1 VWIDD
6 VVGGRK
12 ENKSSSFINS
22 VALAWTVASPV
33 LHARV
38 ASHRSGPPIFYS
50 ARSARPSPRPTY
62 VSTTVMEE
70 ISTETTTQRD
80 SSTSESPY
88 APQPET
94 EASLVLKATAN
105 SYPFLV
111 HSTDTLANNRP
122 PNVDNKP
129 LARQKRRRTSPDD
142 QKILEEAY
150 AKNSKPDK
158 ATRMDIVSRV
168 ALGEKEVQVSQSHP
182 NPNYASTLNPSSYSS
197 PHTADQLEDSSISQ
211 IDATQDAETDSTSQD
226 KTALSASQNASTSFI
241 EVPSSQ
247 PDPASQDSA
256 SKAGYLS
263 NRRNNASFTALDSQ
277 DDLQNSQDQPSK
289 RLRKSD
295 SKIRLSMTADGVAR
309 VMEGDDLTSSPPRKL
324 PPPVTAGA
332 SFDEHAGQ
340 SNELYRTNSQISL
353 CDTPGSQESSTGL
366 RRKPSGRSRDSRVW
380 SFFADRGARSELED
394 RANQETS
401 GDAAEAISLLRQ
413 QEKDRACNPL
423 ARVPSLKRLNPQTI
437 SNEDRAVKRL
447 RQSQSFTAP
456 PPSSAP
462 SAVAATPFR
471 QPLMQRS
478 SSARNMQSTNRRPA
492 HHDPLLLAKTP
503 KLKQTP
509 TFEISATDSDKEN
522 WSPGDRPSAFMDRH
536 FLHQMQTSPAVMPS
550 TVKRPRAHAG
560 FHETPA
566 PRNRGKHS
574 GRTQVAHLDDDDDE
588 DDEDVMQFMNAP
600 PSSSVR
606 KDKAHR
612 AIERDERQSSEE
624 EDLNCVEGLLKLSQ
638 GNWGGAAR

>member
-1 VWIDD
+1 M
-6 VVGGRK
+6 
-12 ENKSSSFINS
+12 SM
-22 VALAWTVASPV
+22 P
-33 LHARV
+33 
-38 ASHRSGPPIFYS
+38 
-50 ARSARPSPRPTY
+50 
-62 VSTTVMEE
+62 VMEDH
-70 ISTETTTQRD
+70 TNETLGQRD
-80 SSTSESPY
+80 SSEPESPY
-88 APQPET
+88 APPAET

-158 ATRMDIVSRV
+158 ATRMDIIWFQNRRQSSRRKSKPLDPREM
-168 ALGEKEVQVSQSHP
+168 AHFQ
-182 NPNYASTLNPSSYSS
+182 PSFSS
-197 PHTADQLEDSSISQ
+197 PLDTQTQDPLEDTSIIQ
-211 IDATQDAETDSTSQD
+211 VNATQTTDLDSIPHERS
-226 KTALSASQNASTSFI
+226 APSASQNTSTSFV

-247 PDPASQDSA
+247 PEAASQDAA

-263 NRRNNASFTALDSQ
+263 NRRNNASFTAMDSQ
-277 DDLQNSQDQPSK
+277 EAPTDSQEPPTK

-324 PPPVTAGA
+324 PPPVTASA
-332 SFDEHAGQ
+332 AFDEPSSQ
-340 SNELYRTNSQISL
+340 SNDLYRTNSQISL
-353 CDTPGSQESSTGL
+353 CDTPRSQDGGSGL

-394 RANQETS
+394 RAKQEAS

-413 QEKDRACNPL
+413 QEKDRAYNPL
-423 ARVPSLKRLNPQTI
+423 TRVPSLKRLNPQTI
-437 SNEDRAVKRL
+437 SNEDRVVKRL
-447 RQSQSFTAP
+447 RQSQSFNAP

-478 SSARNMQSTNRRPA
+478 SSVRNVQTANKRA
-492 HHDPLLLAKTP
+492 THHDPLLLAKTP

-536 FLHQMQTSPAVMPS
+536 FLHQMATSPAMMPS

-566 PRNRGKHS
+566 PRSRGKHS
-574 GRTQVAHLDDDDDE
+574 RSQVEPLEDDDD
-588 DDEDVMQFMNAP
+588 DDEDVMQFMNQ
-600 PSSSVR
+600 PSSGVR

-612 AIERDERQSSEE
+612 ALERDERQSSEE

-638 GNWGGAAR
+638 GNWGGR

>member
-1 VWIDD
+1 MSAVMDEHTNETP
-6 VVGGRK
+6 VQGG
-12 ENKSSSFINS
+12 SSS
-22 VALAWTVASPV
+22 
-33 LHARV
+33 
-38 ASHRSGPPIFYS
+38 
-50 ARSARPSPRPTY
+50 
-62 VSTTVMEE
+62 
-70 ISTETTTQRD
+70 
-80 SSTSESPY
+80 SESPS
-88 APQPET
+88 ALQPET

-168 ALGEKEVQVSQSHP
+168 ALGEKEVQIWFQNRRQSSRRKSKPLDPREMATYHP
-182 NPNYASTLNPSSYSS
+182 SYSS
-197 PHTADQLEDSSISQ
+197 PLDAQTADHREDLSTTQDNPTHTTGSTSISQ
-211 IDATQDAETDSTSQD
+211 D
-226 KTALSASQNASTSFI
+226 KAAPSASQNASASFV

-247 PDPASQDSA
+247 PEAASQDSA
-256 SKAGYLS
+256 SKPGYLS
-263 NRRNNASFTALDSQ
+263 NRRNNASFTANDSFEAPPA
-277 DDLQNSQDQPSK
+277 SQEPSTK

-324 PPPVTAGA
+324 PPPVSATTVLDEPA
-332 SFDEHAGQ
+332 SQ
-340 SNELYRTNSQISL
+340 SNGLYRTNSQVSL
-353 CDTPGSQESSTGL
+353 CDTPGSQEGGTSL

-413 QEKDRACNPL
+413 QEKDRANHHL
-423 ARVPSLKRLNPQTI
+423 TRVPSLKRLNPQTI
-437 SNEDRAVKRL
+437 SNEDRAVKRM
-447 RQSQSFTAP
+447 RPSQSFNLP

-478 SSARNMQSTNRRPA
+478 SSARNLQSTNRRPA

-522 WSPGDRPSAFMDRH
+522 WSPGDRPSAFMDRQ
-536 FLHQMQTSPAVMPS
+536 FLHQMATSPAVMPS
-550 TVKRPRAHAG
+550 TIKRPRALAG

-566 PRNRGKHS
+566 PRSRGKHS
-574 GRTQVAHLDDDDDE
+574 SRTQVERLDDDDE
-588 DDEDVMQFMNAP
+588 DEDVMQFMNQ
-600 PSSSVR
+600 PSSGVR
-606 KDKAHR
+606 KDKTHR
-612 AIERDERQSSEE
+612 ALERDERQSSEE

-638 GNWGGAAR
+638 GNWGGGR

>member
-1 VWIDD
+1 MDEHTNEV
-6 VVGGRK
+6 
-12 ENKSSSFINS
+12 
-22 VALAWTVASPV
+22 LAQ
-33 LHARV
+33 
-38 ASHRSGPPIFYS
+38 GN
-50 ARSARPSPRPTY
+50 
-62 VSTTVMEE
+62 E
-70 ISTETTTQRD
+70 
-80 SSTSESPY
+80 STSESPY

-168 ALGEKEVQVSQSHP
+168 ALGEKEVQIWFQNRRQSSRRKSKP
-182 NPNYASTLNPSSYSS
+182 LDPREMAMYSS
-197 PHTADQLEDSSISQ
+197 PLDAHTAHDQEDSSLSL
-211 IDATQDAETDSTSQD
+211 DNATHTTDPASIPQD
-226 KTALSASQNASTSFI
+226 KTAAPASQNVSTSFI

-247 PDPASQDSA
+247 PEAASQDSA
-256 SKAGYLS
+256 SKPGYLS
-263 NRRNNASFTALDSQ
+263 NRRNNASFTQLDSQ
-277 DDLQNSQDQPSK
+277 ESQPDSHDPPAK

-309 VMEGDDLTSSPPRKL
+309 VIDGDDLTSSPPRKL
-324 PPPVTAGA
+324 PPPVSASTA
-332 SFDEHAGQ
+332 FDEPTSQ
-340 SNELYRTNSQISL
+340 SNDLYPTNSQISL
-353 CDTPGSQESSTGL
+353 CDTPGSQEGGTSL

-394 RANQETS
+394 RANQEAS

-413 QEKDRACNPL
+413 QEKDRAYHPL
-423 ARVPSLKRLNPQTI
+423 TRVPSLKRLNPQTI

-447 RQSQSFTAP
+447 RQSQSFNAA

-522 WSPGDRPSAFMDRH
+522 WSPGDRPSAFMDRQ
-536 FLHQMQTSPAVMPS
+536 FLHQMATSPAVMPS
-550 TVKRPRAHAG
+550 TVKRPRALAG

-566 PRNRGKHS
+566 PRSRGKH
-574 GRTQVAHLDDDDDE
+574 GNRTQVEHLDDDE
-588 DDEDVMQFMNAP
+588 DDEDVMQFMNQ
-600 PSSSVR
+600 PSSGVR

-612 AIERDERQSSEE
+612 SLERDERQSSEE

-638 GNWGGAAR
+638 GNWGGGR

>member
-1 VWIDD
+1 MSAVMD
-6 VVGGRK
+6 
-12 ENKSSSFINS
+12 EHTNE
-22 VALAWTVASPV
+22 APV
-33 LHARV
+33 H
-38 ASHRSGPPIFYS
+38 G
-50 ARSARPSPRPTY
+50 
-62 VSTTVMEE
+62 
-70 ISTETTTQRD
+70 D
-80 SSTSESPY
+80 SSPSESSY

-168 ALGEKEVQVSQSHP
+168 ALGEKEVQIWFQNRRQSSRRKSKPLDPREMATYH
-182 NPNYASTLNPSSYSS
+182 SSYSS
-197 PHTADQLEDSSISQ
+197 PLDAQPADHREDP
-211 IDATQDAETDSTSQD
+211 STSQD
-226 KTALSASQNASTSFI
+226 NPTHTTDSASMSQDKAAPSASQNAATSFV

-247 PDPASQDSA
+247 PEPASQDSA
-256 SKAGYLS
+256 SKPGYLS
-263 NRRNNASFTALDSQ
+263 NRRNNASFTANDSFEAPS
-277 DDLQNSQDQPSK
+277 NSQEPSTK

-324 PPPVTAGA
+324 PPPVSAGTALDEPA
-332 SFDEHAGQ
+332 SQ
-340 SNELYRTNSQISL
+340 SNELYCTNSQVSL
-353 CDTPGSQESSTGL
+353 CDTPGSQEGGTSL

-413 QEKDRACNPL
+413 QEKDRANHPL
-423 ARVPSLKRLNPQTI
+423 TRVPSLKRLNPQAI
-437 SNEDRAVKRL
+437 SDENRAVKRM
-447 RQSQSFTAP
+447 RQSQSFNLP

-478 SSARNMQSTNRRPA
+478 SSARNLQSTNRRPA

-522 WSPGDRPSAFMDRH
+522 WSPGDRPSAFMDRQ
-536 FLHQMQTSPAVMPS
+536 FLHQMATSPAVMPS
-550 TVKRPRAHAG
+550 TIKRPRALAG

-566 PRNRGKHS
+566 PRSRGKHS
-574 GRTQVAHLDDDDDE
+574 SRNQVEHLDDDE
-588 DDEDVMQFMNAP
+588 EDEDVMQFMNQ
-600 PSSSVR
+600 PSSGVR
-606 KDKAHR
+606 KDKTHR
-612 AIERDERQSSEE
+612 PLERDERQSSEE

-638 GNWGGAAR
+638 GNWGGAR

>member
-1 VWIDD
+1 
-6 VVGGRK
+6 
-12 ENKSSSFINS
+12 
-22 VALAWTVASPV
+22 
-33 LHARV
+33 
-38 ASHRSGPPIFYS
+38 
-50 ARSARPSPRPTY
+50 
-62 VSTTVMEE
+62 MEE
-70 ISTETTTQRD
+70 HSTETTTQRD

-168 ALGEKEVQVSQSHP
+168 ALGEKEVQIWFQNRRQSSRRKSKP
-182 NPNYASTLNPSSYSS
+182 LDPREIAQYQASYSS
-197 PHTADQLEDSSISQ
+197 PHDAHTADQLEDTSISQ
-211 IDATQDAETDSTSQD
+211 IDTTQDAETDSTSQD

-277 DDLQNSQDQPSK
+277 EDIQNTQDQPSK

-332 SFDEHAGQ
+332 SFDEPASQ
-340 SNELYRTNSQISL
+340 SNDLYRTNSQISL
-353 CDTPGSQESSTGL
+353 GDTPGSQENSTGL

-566 PRNRGKHS
+566 PRSRGKHS